1 MTVESGTVGD
11 KLVLHQPWDSG
22 LAASHGLGRLRNIED
37 GREPGLAHRRMAPAR
52 RVKGDGAPGGER
64 MAEPSGRALVERYAR
79 ALQDKDLDALALHFA
94 DDYVDEM
101 PQSGERLVVPAYQ
114 PAGGVMPR
122 SCPRSG
128 LVNGSSSTILPSARR

>member
-1 MTVESGTVGD
+1 MAASGCPEDVQVGD
-11 KLVLHQPWDSG
+11 VGSAD
-22 LAASHGLGRLRNIED
+22 
-37 GREPGLAHRRMAPAR
+37 PACPYDQTR
-52 RVKGDGAPGGER
+52 
-64 MAEPSGRALVERYAR
+64 SSWSLCGRAREAIERYSR
-79 ALQDKDLDALALHFA
+79 ALQDKDLAALALLFA

>member
-1 MTVESGTVGD
+1 M
-11 KLVLHQPWDSG
+11 
-22 LAASHGLGRLRNIED
+22 AASGRPEAYRSGMSVPRI
-37 GREPGLAHRRMAPAR
+37 RRGPYDQTR
-52 RVKGDGAPGGER
+52 
-64 MAEPSGRALVERYAR
+64 SSWSLCGRAREAIERYSR